1 MADLSHALR
10 AALRDFT
17 RLPGV
22 RRGAPAVTAHDTA
35 IEATAD
41 AVSMPVPS
49 AALSG
54 APTPL
59 TPPSTVLRV
68 LPIAGLLVALGQG
81 LAYALFSLA
90 LPHPIA
96 VLLALAAGVLLTGAT
111 HESGWL
117 RWCGPGAG
125 IAGLVITT
133 LLRFE
138 TLAHIGTD
146 WLVAALL
153 CAASVSRAFAVLL
166 VSSLPRQAAD
176 SHDDPSM
183 GVGAR
188 DAGVALLLGVLPV
201 LGLAL
206 WTGDATAGLLG
217 LACALAATAIMRR
230 TVRKRSQPDG
240 RGALDATQQVVEA
253 AFLVGMLVVLGVEDT
268 DADSLADAP

>member
-22 RRGAPAVTAHDTA
+22 RRSAPSETTQDRSSD
-35 IEATAD
+35 ATVD
-41 AVSMPVPS
+41 AASIHVHAAAAPLASMPP
-49 AALSG
+49 G
-54 APTPL
+54 A
-59 TPPSTVLRV
+59 VLRV

-111 HESGWL
+111 HETGWL

-125 IAGLVITT
+125 TAGLVITT

-166 VSSLPRQAAD
+166 VSSLPRQADAPQA
-176 SHDDPSM
+176 PSM
-183 GVGAR
+183 EIDAR
-188 DAGVALLLGVLPV
+188 DGGVALMLGVLPV

-217 LACALAATAIMRR
+217 LACALAATAVIRR
-230 TVRKRSQPDG
+230 TVRKRSHPDG

-268 DADSLADAP
+268 ATDSQADAP